1 MISISSPTYDPDG
14 CIFIDCH
21 PTNLFDATRRGS
33 VTATLDGG
41 VSVYDTGY
49 SIADQTIKCSVPHP
63 DKAMLLQLQYL
74 ITYYGQVVLCCEAG
88 AFLCVPSLATTKTEA
103 LLSFRLT
110 QRLN

>member
-1 MISISSPTYDPDG
+1 MISIASPTYDPDG
-14 CIFIDCH
+14 CISIDCH
-21 PTNLFDATRRGS
+21 PSNLFDATRRGS

-49 SIADQTIKCSVPHP
+49 SIADQTIKCNVPHP
-63 DKAMLLQLQYL
+63 DKSLLQRLQYL
-74 ITYYGQVVLCCEAG
+74 IAYYGQVVLCCEAG

-103 LLSFRLT
+103 LLSFRLI